1 MPSNSFSPRKIMED
15 LIHRWWVIF
24 LAIAIGGLLGT
35 AFSTLSPPRF
45 QAEARISTS
54 IDYTILPDLEDYE
67 EDRIINEAGWVMMS
81 DPVLLAV
88 QERAEGEGVNV
99 PFADLTERFSVDRI
113 DDLWALRVIG
123 ADPQQIS
130 QLANIWVDVSYQN
143 LTDAHA
149 FALQASALRS
159 TIAALEDCE
168 DAEWPD
174 ALALCQSTDPQSLQ
188 AELDT
193 LTAELD
199 EALALSQGLNPASNY
214 TINSYAEVPSL
225 PSYQARG
232 IMAFLGMLIG
242 LVSGLVVLWFTGK
255 KEY

>member
-1 MPSNSFSPRKIMED
+1 MSSNLFSPRKFMED

-24 LAIAIGGLLGT
+24 LAIALGGLLGT
-35 AFSTLSPPRF
+35 ALSTLNPPRY

-54 IDYTILPDLEDYE
+54 IDYTILPELEDYE
-67 EDRIINEAGWVMMS
+67 EDRIINESGWVMLS
-81 DPVLLAV
+81 DMVLREV
-88 QERAEGEGVNV
+88 QKRAAGEGVNV
-99 PFADLTERFSVDRI
+99 AFAEILERFSADRI
-113 DDLWALRVIG
+113 DDLWALRVVG
-123 ADPQQIS
+123 DDPREVS
-130 QLANIWVDVSYQN
+130 QLANIWAGVSYQH
-143 LTDAHA
+143 LADAHA
-149 FALQASALRS
+149 NALQASAVRS
-159 TIAALEDCE
+159 AFAALENCE
-168 DAEWPD
+168 QAEAPD
-174 ALALCQSTDPQSLQ
+174 AIALCQSTDTQSLQ
-188 AELDT
+188 AELDI